1 MWDPVRYSSEETATK
16 RLSNRANRW
25 RYRRRQRQYRHTPDA
40 LVLDVWP
47 LPLLTRARKKVRLSD
62 GCTTSGNCSSDTK
75 NATSWTSLWK
85 MRWIVYRWCSIFF
98 ILLVENREIFIPHLY
113 LALPQGWPRQ
123 NFVKMFDAGKT
134 RMIGLPY
141 GEKKLWRY
149 VKPFSS
155 DTGT

>member
-1 MWDPVRYSSEETATK
+1 MDKFVEDEV
-16 RLSNRANRW
+16 
-25 RYRRRQRQYRHTPDA
+25 D
-40 LVLDVWP
+40 
-47 LPLLTRARKKVRLSD
+47 
-62 GCTTSGNCSSDTK
+62 
-75 NATSWTSLWK
+75 
-85 MRWIVYRWCSIFF
+85 SIQMMFHIF

-123 NFVKMFDAGKT
+123 DFVKMFDAGKT